1 MPGHYAHYRFAS
13 AQLREMDSE
22 CKKTV
27 NRFRRLYDVGAQGP
41 DPFFYFNPFAK
52 NKVHE
57 LGHRIHMS
65 PGRAFFERAC
75 RTYRL
80 QPTEGGL
87 AYLYGCLNHFV
98 LDSVCHP
105 YVNEKDASGEAKHIA
120 LETEFNR
127 YLMEL
132 DGKQSPHTMNPAG
145 YLTLTRGESET
156 AASFYKGI
164 SAGDFARCMGSFK
177 LFSSLFAAPE
187 GLSRDVVTKVTD
199 MVGYGQ
205 FIMTK
210 GPDKRHRQF
219 NEPMLRLYEQAME
232 KFPGM
237 LVQLKEY
244 LKYGTP
250 LGEEFDLIYG

>member
-1 MPGHYAHYRFAS
+1 MPGHYAHYRFAA
-13 AQLREMDSE
+13 AQMREMDAESR
-22 CKKTV
+22 KTV

-41 DPFFYFNPFAK
+41 DLFFYFNPLAK

-57 LGHRIHMS
+57 LGNRIHMN
-65 PGRAFFERAC
+65 PGRTFFERAC
-75 RTYRL
+75 RTYRM

-105 YVNEKDASGEAKHIA
+105 YVNGKDASGEAKHIA

-132 DGKQSPHTMNPAG
+132 DGKASPHTMDPAG
-145 YLTLTRGESET
+145 YLKLTQGESET

-164 SAGDFARCMGSFK
+164 SGADFSRSIGGMA
-177 LFSSLFAAPE
+177 LFSRLFAAPE
-187 GLSRDVVTKVTD
+187 GLPRNVVAKVTD
-199 MVGYGQ
+199 MVGYGG

-210 GPDKRHRQF
+210 GPDGKHRQF
-219 NEPMLRLYEQAME
+219 NEPMLALYEQAME
-232 KFPGM
+232 KYPAM
-237 LVQLKEY
+237 LAQLKAH
-244 LKYGTP
+244 LKHGTP

>member
-13 AQLREMDSE
+13 AQLRQMDAQ
-22 CKKTV
+22 CRKTV

-41 DPFFYFNPFAK
+41 DPLFYFNPFAK
-52 NKVHE
+52 NKVYD
-57 LGHRIHMS
+57 LGNQIHLR
-65 PGRAFFERAC
+65 PGRSFFERAG
-75 RTYRL
+75 RAYRM
-80 QPTEGGL
+80 QPTEGAL

-105 YVNEKDASGEAKHIA
+105 FVNAKDAAGEAKHIA

-132 DGKQSPHTMNPAG
+132 DGKASPHTVNPGG
-145 YLTLTRGESET
+145 YLTLTRGECET
-156 AASFYKGI
+156 AAAFYPGI
-164 SAGDFARCMGSFK
+164 SAGDFSRSIGSFK

-187 GLSRDVVTKVTD
+187 GMPRDVVAKVTD

-210 GPDKRHRQF
+210 GPDEKHRQF
-219 NEPMLRLYEQAME
+219 NEPMLALYEQAME
-232 KFPGM
+232 KYPAM
-237 LVQLKEY
+237 LAQLEAH
-244 LKYGTP
+244 LKQGTP